1 VRTASSQ
8 FRISAPLF
16 EAPIALAAQSGL
28 PGHIGQFETS
38 AAQTLGV
45 EGITLL
51 ALRRDG
57 YIGLLAGRDHLN
69 AMSRCHDLVRD
80 RRPA

>member
-1 VRTASSQ
+1 M
-8 FRISAPLF
+8 
-16 EAPIALAAQSGL
+16 
-28 PGHIGQFETS
+28 S

-57 YIGLLAGRDHLN
+57 YIGLLADRDHLN
-69 AMSRCHDLVRD
+69 AMSRYHDLVRA